1 MLHILQVLYVHILLW
16 SVATSLATSFS
27 RCKHIWFLSMRL
39 HQGSGICSSSSRKY
53 PKTKGT
59 N

>member
-1 MLHILQVLYVHILLW
+1 MLHILQVLYVHVLWW

-27 RCKHIWFLSMRL
+27 RCKHMWFLSMRL
-39 HQGSGICSSSSRKY
+39 RQGSGICYSSSRKY
-53 PKTKGT
+53 PRTKDT